1 MKIIIRD
8 ESRGRIR
15 FTIGKTRFTEE
26 QADMLLYYLLSL
38 DQVKKAKVYER
49 TGSAAVTYTGDK
61 KVLLSE
67 VLKFRFDSEDIKA
80 LVPEHTGRALSNDYK
95 DRIVTRM
102 LAHYILKVILP
113 TPINNF
119 KVFILSLKYLRAG
132 LMCLAQRRLEVPV
145 LDATAI
151 FVSMLR
157 GDFNTASS
165 VMFLLGIGDTLEEW
179 THKKSVED
187 LARSMALTD
196 EKVWV
201 KSGEDEVL
209 VPVKE
214 VKAGTHISV
223 HMGTQIPLDGVVVDG
238 DAMVNQ
244 ASLTGEGIPVHKNVG
259 AYVYAGTAIEE
270 GDLVIRVESAQ
281 GSTRYEKIIKMIEDS
296 EKLKA
301 GLETKASNLADRLVP
316 WSFAGTVLT
325 YMFTRNVT
333 KAISILMVDFS
344 CALKLSMPVSVLSAM
359 REAQDHNLTVK
370 GGRYLEA
377 VAEADTL
384 IFDKTGTLTK
394 ATPTVADVI
403 PFGGRDRDEVL
414 RIAACLE
421 EHFPHSIANAVVKKA
436 EDEGLI
442 HDEMHREV
450 QYVVA
455 HGIASLIEGKKA
467 VIGSAHFIFEDEGV
481 KIPVREKK
489 KFESISTEYSHL
501 YLAIGGK
508 LAAVICIEDPLRPE
522 APEVIKKLHEAGFK
536 KIVMMTGDSKHTAE
550 AVATRVGVD
559 EFHAEVLP
567 EDKAAFVE
575 EQKAL
580 GHKVIMVGDG
590 INDSPALSAADV
602 GIAISEGA
610 QIARDIADITISGSN
625 LEGLLT
631 LKQIANGLMR
641 RVDHNYHFIIDWNLG
656 LIALGL
662 MSIIQPGTSALL
674 HNLST
679 IGIGIHSLSNLIPEK
694 DESDVKLLAVDM

>member
-15 FTIGKTRFTEE
+15 FTFGKKRFTEK

-38 DQVKKAKVYER
+38 DQVEKAKVYQR
-49 TGSAAVTYTGDK
+49 TGSAAVTYTGEK
-61 KVLLSE
+61 QTLLKE
-67 VLKFRFDSEDIKA
+67 ILKFRFESDEIAA
-80 LVPEHTGRALSNDYK
+80 LVPEHTGRALANEYQ
-95 DRIVTRM
+95 DRIVTKVV
-102 LAHYILKVILP
+102 LHYLLNVVLPRPLRNLKAL
-113 TPINNF
+113 
-119 KVFILSLKYLRAG
+119 ILSVKYLKEG
-132 LMCLAQRRLEVPV
+132 LKCLWKKRLEVPV

-151 FVSMLR
+151 GVSMLR
-157 GDFNTASS
+157 NDFKTASS
-165 VMFLLGIGDTLEEW
+165 VMFLLGIGDILEEW

-209 VPVKE
+209 VPVKS
-214 VKAGTHISV
+214 VKAGTLICV
-223 HMGTQIPLDGVVVDG
+223 HMGRQIPLDGVVVDG
-238 DAMVNQ
+238 EAMVNQ
-244 ASLTGEGIPVHKNVG
+244 ASLTGEGVPVHKDAG
-259 AYVYAGTAIEE
+259 AYVYAGTAVEE
-270 GDLVIRVESAQ
+270 GDLLIRVEKAQ
-281 GSTRYEKIIKMIEDS
+281 GSTRYEKIIKMIEES

-316 WSFAGTVLT
+316 WSFAGTALT
-325 YMFTRNVT
+325 YLLTGNVT

-377 VAEADTL
+377 VAESDTL

-403 PFGGRDRDEVL
+403 PFNGMDEKEVL

-421 EHFPHSIANAVVKKA
+421 EHYPHSIANAVVKKA
-436 EDEGLI
+436 EEEGLD
-442 HDEMHREV
+442 HEEMHKEV

-455 HGIASLIEGKKA
+455 HGIASLIDGKKV
-467 VIGSAHFIFEDEGV
+467 VIGSSHFVFEDEKV
-481 KIPVREKK
+481 KIPAKEKK
-489 KFESISTEYSHL
+489 KFNSISTQYSHL

-522 APEVIKKLHEAGFK
+522 APEVIRKLHEAGFK
-536 KIVMMTGDSKHTAE
+536 HIVMMTGDSKHTAE
-550 AVATRVGVD
+550 NVASVVGVD
-559 EFHAEVLP
+559 EFYAEVLP
-567 EDKAAFVE
+567 EDKASFVE
-575 EQKAL
+575 KQKAM

-610 QIARDIADITISGSN
+610 QIARDIADITISGSD

-631 LKQIANGLMR
+631 LKEIANGLMK
-641 RVDHNYHFIIDWNLG
+641 RVNHNYHFIIDWNLG

-662 MSIIQPGTSALL
+662 MSLIQPSTSALF

-679 IGIGIHSLSNLIPEK
+679 IGIGMHSLTNLLPDKKRETSINQI
-694 DESDVKLLAVDM
+694 SAS

>member
-15 FTIGKTRFTEE
+15 FSIGKQRFTEE

-38 DQVKKAKVYER
+38 DQVEKAKVYER
-49 TGSAAVTYTGDK
+49 TGSAAVTYKGDK
-61 KVLLSE
+61 KTLLRE
-67 VLKFRFDSEDIKA
+67 ILKFRFDSQDIKA
-80 LVPEHTGRALSNDYK
+80 LVPEHTGRALSNQYR
-95 DRIVTRM
+95 DRIITRI
-102 LAHYILKVILP
+102 LVHYLLKVMLP
-113 TPINNF
+113 TPVNNL
-119 KVFILSLKYLRAG
+119 KTAILSIKFLREG
-132 LMCLAQRRLEVPV
+132 FMCLARRELQVPV

-151 FVSMLR
+151 LASMLR
-157 GDFNTASS
+157 GDYDTASS
-165 VMFLLGIGDTLEEW
+165 VMFLLGIGETLEEW

-209 VPVKE
+209 VPVKQVRE
-214 VKAGTHISV
+214 GTLISV
-223 HMGTQIPLDGVVVDG
+223 HIGRQIPLDGVVVGG

-244 ASLTGEGIPVHKNVG
+244 ASLTGEGIPVHKNEG
-259 AYVYAGTAIEE
+259 AYVYAGTSIEE
-270 GDLVIRVESAQ
+270 GDLIIRVESAQ
-281 GSTRYEKIIKMIEDS
+281 GSTRYEKIIRMIEDS

-316 WSFAGTVLT
+316 WSFAGTALT
-325 YMFTRNVT
+325 FMLTGNVT

-370 GGRYLEA
+370 GGRFLEA

-403 PFGGRDRDEVL
+403 PFSGFDRDEVL
-414 RIAACLE
+414 GMAACLE

-436 EDEGLI
+436 EDEGLT
-442 HDEMHREV
+442 HDEMHKEV

-455 HGIASLIEGKKA
+455 HGIASLIDGQKA
-467 VIGSAHFIFEDEGV
+467 VIGSAHFVFEDEGV
-481 KIPVREKK
+481 DVPRDEKD

-508 LAAVICIEDPLRPE
+508 LAAVICIEDPLRTE
-522 APEVIKKLHEAGFK
+522 APSVIKKLHEAGFK
-536 KIVMMTGDSKHTAE
+536 NIVMMTGDSKHTAE
-550 AVATRVGVD
+550 AVADKVGVD
-559 EFHAEVLP
+559 AFYAEVLP
-567 EDKAAFVE
+567 EDKASFVE
-575 EQKAL
+575 KQKEL

-610 QIARDIADITISGSN
+610 QIARDIADITISGAN

-631 LKQIANGLMR
+631 LKQISNGLMK
-641 RVDHNYHFIIDWNLG
+641 RVNHNYHFIINWNLG

-662 MSIIQPGTSALL
+662 MSVIQPGTSALL

-679 IGIGIHSLSNLIPEK
+679 IGIGMHSLTNLLPEK
-694 DESDVKLLAVDM
+694 EN

>member
-1 MKIIIRD
+1 MKITICD

-15 FTIGKTRFTEE
+15 FTIGKKRFTEE

-38 DQVKKAKVYER
+38 DQVEKAKVYER
-49 TGSAAVTYTGDK
+49 TGSAAVTFTGDK
-61 KVLLSE
+61 KALLRE
-67 VLKFRFDSEDIKA
+67 VLKFNFESEDIKA
-80 LVPEHTGRALSNDYK
+80 LVPEHTGRALSNQYK
-95 DRIVTRM
+95 DRIVSKM
-102 LAHYILKVILP
+102 LAHYILRVILP
-113 TPINNF
+113 TPLNNL
-119 KVFILSLKYLRAG
+119 KVFIFSLKFLRAG
-132 LMCLAQRRLEVPV
+132 LMSLAQGKLEVPV

-151 FVSMLR
+151 AVSMLR
-157 GDFNTASS
+157 SDFNTASS

-209 VPVKE
+209 VPVKQ
-214 VKAGTHISV
+214 VKAGTVISV

-244 ASLTGEGIPVHKNVG
+244 ASLTGEGIPVHKNNG
-259 AYVYAGTAIEE
+259 AYVYAGTSIEE
-270 GDLVIRVESAQ
+270 GDLLIRVESAQ

-301 GLETKASNLADRLVP
+301 GLEKKASNLADKLVP

-325 YMFTRNVT
+325 YLFTRNVT

-359 REAQDHNLTVK
+359 REAQDHHLTVK

-403 PFGGRDRDEVL
+403 PFGDLDRDEAL

-436 EDEGLI
+436 EEEGLI

-467 VIGSAHFIFEDEGV
+467 VIGSAHFVFEDEGV
-481 KIPVREKK
+481 KIPTKEKK

-522 APEVIKKLHEAGFK
+522 APEVIRKLHEAGFK
-536 KIVMMTGDSKHTAE
+536 NIVMMTGDSKHTAA
-550 AVATRVGVD
+550 AVAAKVGVD

-625 LEGLLT
+625 LNGLLT
-631 LKQIANGLMR
+631 LKKIANGLMK
-641 RVDHNYHFIIDWNLG
+641 RVDHNYHFIINWNLG

-662 MSIIQPGTSALL
+662 MSVIQPGTSALL

-679 IGIGIHSLSNLIPEK
+679 IGIGIHSLSNLIPDKEY
-694 DESDVKLLAVDM
+694 DDIKLLES